1 MDQHQA
7 APLLMGQDPLQA
19 GSPAGRMV
27 PARSITQ
34 MMRAGLITED
44 DGRTRLGDEFRIAAS
59 RVQATIAA
67 CLSAGGPGSNLLL
80 ITSTRPGEGKSFS
93 AINLAS
99 ALAQTAPRPVLLIDA
114 DAKRGSVSELM
125 GLRGEAGLLDLTL
138 DAMLS
143 PASLVVATPVPGLS
157 VLPLGNHAA
166 AYDAGG
172 AVQPLQA
179 VAQKLCRCFPETTIV
194 IDTGPLLA
202 TSDPSVLAPCAGQ
215 IVMVVE
221 AARTQRSELEAAL
234 DMIHACPQVM
244 LMLNKVPGRS
254 RTSFG
259 AYSYAGDYYA
269 RPNTP
274 PVKPDPA

>member
-1 MDQHQA
+1 MPSRRL
-7 APLLMGQDPLQA
+7 AP
-19 GSPAGRMV
+19 RRV
-27 PARSITQ
+27 PARSIMQ

-59 RVQATIAA
+59 RVQTVIAA
-67 CLSAGGPGSNLLL
+67 GLAAGTPGSNPASDHQHPAWGGQELL
-80 ITSTRPGEGKSFS
+80 RNQPGFG
-93 AINLAS
+93 I
-99 ALAQTAPRPVLLIDA
+99 LAQTASRPVLLIDA

-138 DAMLS
+138 DGALS
-143 PASLVVATPVPGLS
+143 PSSLVVATPVSGLS
-157 VLPLGNHAA
+157 VMPLGNHLAA
-166 AYDAGG
+166 QDMSGL
-172 AVQPLQA
+172 VQPLQT
-179 VAQKLCRCFPETTIV
+179 VAQKLCRCFPDMTLV

-202 TSDPSVLAPCAGQ
+202 TSDPSVLAPSAGQ

-234 DMIHACPQVM
+234 EMIRASPQVM
-244 LMLNKVPGRS
+244 LLLNKVPGRS

-269 RPNTP
+269 RSNAP